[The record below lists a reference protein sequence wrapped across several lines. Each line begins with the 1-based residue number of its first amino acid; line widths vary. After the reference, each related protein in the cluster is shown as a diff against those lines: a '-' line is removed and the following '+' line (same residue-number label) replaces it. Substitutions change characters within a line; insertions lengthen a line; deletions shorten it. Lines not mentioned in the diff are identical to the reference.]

1 MTKARDIADFKFEN
15 IVDTGTEGTKVAL
28 GTTAQR
34 GSTTGQWRFNSTT
47 GFFEGRNSTGFQSLE
62 PASTI
67 GSVDVTEVD
76 SQAGGNQTFV
86 ITGTNFTSG
95 GTISFLGNA
104 GTDFNA
110 SSTTID
116 SGTQITAVAP
126 KSSFNNTNEP
136 YKIKFTSANGVTGQ
150 SATGLISVDTSP
162 TWSTASGQVGGL
174 IYKNVAMT
182 NTTLLA
188 TDPDSDAI
196 AYSIL
201 SGALPTGLSL
211 SSGGVISGTPTPT
224 ISSDTTYNFT
234 TRATANSKTTDRAF
248 NIVVKNVN
256 TGIHNSAPLTGGTA
270 WFDSGSSA
278 GGYYGFDDASDYRL
292 QANDLITTFKTRK
305 SGTGQQGW
313 WGMVAEKSTT
323 TNGYVII
330 GAWFWEYNNPS
341 DGAIVTHE
349 TSLATTFVKH
359 NSITALSG
367 NKIIIPSGATASTG
381 TGEYY
386 TAWCS
391 QDGSYGN
398 GSLYDYDGSGSGGNI
413 DYIQVSGLATN
424 LGISE
429 AYPDNLS
436 SDQVIVTSNHNTGQD
451 IQIQISG
458 S

>member
-15 IVDTGTEGTKVAL
+15 ITDTGTEGTKVAL
-28 GTTAQR
+28 GTTGQR

-47 GFFEGRNSTGFQSLE
+47 GFFEGRNTTGFQSLE

-116 SGTQITAVAP
+116 SGSQVTAVAP

-162 TWSTASGQVGGL
+162 TWSTASGQVGGT

-182 NTTLLA
+182 NTTLVA
-188 TDPDSDAI
+188 TDPDNDAI

-211 SSGGVISGTPTPT
+211 SSGGVISGTPTPS

-234 TRATANSKTTDRAF
+234 ARATASSKTTDRAF
-248 NIVVKNVN
+248 NVVVKNVN
-256 TGIHNSAPLTGGTA
+256 TGVHNAAPLTGGTA

-349 TSLATTFVKH
+349 TSNATTFVKH

-413 DYIQVSGLATN
+413 DYIQVSQLATA

-436 SDQVIVTSNHNTGQD
+436 SDQVIVTLNHNTGQD

-458 S
+458 T